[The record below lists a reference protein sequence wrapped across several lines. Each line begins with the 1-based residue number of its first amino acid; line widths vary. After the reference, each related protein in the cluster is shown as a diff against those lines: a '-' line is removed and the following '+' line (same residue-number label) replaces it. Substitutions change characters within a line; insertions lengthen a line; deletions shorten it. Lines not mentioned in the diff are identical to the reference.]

1 MAYGW
6 FWGSRLE
13 LRGRERTWTEAA
25 NVEGAIRNF
34 PNNASE
40 TAWRKVTRT
49 WLERNACSRGSTLRN
64 NELVVWRSRHML
76 VASTP
81 AFVTTIRSKVSA
93 YGRKS
98 CQILEQAL
106 LNRTVYRL
114 TRLWDLLCSI
124 RIAQSIINGLKSTIS
139 SVASTTLCE
148 IEVKDDPT
156 TT

>member
-1 MAYGW
+1 
-6 FWGSRLE
+6 
-13 LRGRERTWTEAA
+13 
-25 NVEGAIRNF
+25 
-34 PNNASE
+34 
-40 TAWRKVTRT
+40 
-49 WLERNACSRGSTLRN
+49 
-64 NELVVWRSRHML
+64 ML